1 MSAALRT
8 PCPDEPDRE
17 RMGAA
22 AFVLSLRARGI
33 MATDVL
39 RAMETVRREHFAP
52 RRFADLA
59 RSDVALPLACG
70 QTMTAPAVVAQMLV
84 ALDVRPGHRV
94 LEVGT
99 GSGYVAALLTRLGA
113 EVHAVERHPV
123 LAEGA
128 LGRLAAA
135 GFSGAI
141 DLVCGDGLGGGP
153 SDLRYDRILL
163 NGAIAA
169 IGPALT
175 SRLTAQGRLVGAS
188 SSGGFTRLVTILRDP
203 AGELVREIGQL
214 LRIARLTPDSVHG
227 SRHPATES

>member
-1 MSAALRT
+1 MSAALRN
-8 PCPDEPDRE
+8 PCPDETDRE

-70 QTMTAPAVVAQMLV
+70 QTMTAPAIVAQMLV
-84 ALDVRPGHRV
+84 ALEVRPGHRV

-99 GSGYVAALLTRLGA
+99 GSGYVAALLARLGA

-128 LGRLAAA
+128 LGRLDAA
-135 GFSGAI
+135 GFSGMI
-141 DLVCGDGLGGGP
+141 ELSCGDGLGGGP
-153 SDLRYDRILL
+153 RNLRYDRILL
-163 NGAIAA
+163 NGAVDA

-175 SRLTAQGRLVGAS
+175 SRLTAQGRLVGATS
-188 SSGGFTRLVTILRDP
+188 SNEFVRLVTISRDI
-203 AGELVREIGQL
+203 AGDLVRDVAQT
-214 LRIARLTPDSVHG
+214 LRISRLK
-227 SRHPATES
+227 A

>member
-1 MSAALRT
+1 MSAALRS
-8 PCPDEPDRE
+8 PSPDETDRE
-17 RMGAA
+17 RLGAA

-84 ALDVRPGHRV
+84 ALDIRPGHRV

-99 GSGYVAALLTRLGA
+99 GSGYVAALLARLGA
-113 EVHAVERHPV
+113 EVHAVERHTV
-123 LAEGA
+123 LAGGA

-135 GFSGAI
+135 GFSGVVE
-141 DLVCGDGLGGGP
+141 LFCGDGLQGGSP
-153 SDLRYDRILL
+153 DLRYDRILL
-163 NGAIAA
+163 NGAVDS

-175 SRLTAQGRLVGAS
+175 SRLTGQGRLVGAIS
-188 SSGGFTRLVTILRDP
+188 SRDVARLVTISRDV
-203 AGELVREIGQL
+203 AGDLVRDVAQT
-214 LRIARLTPDSVHG
+214 LRISRLT
-227 SRHPATES
+227 A

>member
-1 MSAALRT
+1 MSAALRSS
-8 PCPDEPDRE
+8 PLDETDRE

-52 RRFADLA
+52 RRFADLS
-59 RSDVALPLACG
+59 RSDVALPLSCG

-99 GSGYVAALLTRLGA
+99 GSGYVAALLARLGA

-123 LAEGA
+123 LAESA

-135 GFSGAI
+135 GFSGVI
-141 DLVCGDGLGGGP
+141 ELFCGDGLGGGP
-153 SDLRYDRILL
+153 DGRYDRILL
-163 NGAIAA
+163 NGAVDAV
-169 IGPALT
+169 GSALT
-175 SRLTAQGRLVGAS
+175 SRLTAGGRLVGATS
-188 SSGGFTRLVTILRDP
+188 CDEFARLMTISRDP
-203 AGELVREIGQL
+203 AGDLVREVGQT
-214 LRIARLTPDSVHG
+214 LRISRLT
-227 SRHPATES
+227 A

>member
-1 MSAALRT
+1 MSAALRS
-8 PCPDEPDRE
+8 PSPDETDRE

-52 RRFADLA
+52 RRFADLS
-59 RSDVALPLACG
+59 RSDVALPLAYG

-99 GSGYVAALLTRLGA
+99 GSGYVAALLARLGA

-123 LAEGA
+123 LAQSA
-128 LGRLAAA
+128 LGRIAAA
-135 GFSGAI
+135 GFSGVVE
-141 DLVCGDGLGGGP
+141 LFCGDGLGGGP
-153 SDLRYDRILL
+153 PEGCYDRILL
-163 NGAIAA
+163 NGAVDA

-175 SRLTAQGRLVGAS
+175 SRLIAGGRLVGATS
-188 SSGGFTRLVTILRDP
+188 CDEFARLMTISRDP
-203 AGELVREIGQL
+203 AGELVREVGQT
-214 LRIARLTPDSVHG
+214 LRISRLT
-227 SRHPATES
+227 A